1 VSFTHA
7 RLRVL
12 GKPGRGNRK
21 RLLLDQPTSA
31 LKMRYLPLNKLAI
44 DLREGSD
51 SGQGDQTVLHP
62 S

>member
-44 DLREGSD
+44 DLREGERLRPRRSN
-51 SGQGDQTVLHP
+51 GP
-62 S
+62 SS